1 MNMAPKRLSISIVV
15 YAGRNIKEY
24 LAWGIAAVAAMVLKC
39 PVCGARL
46 IGNGWRERIAKS
58 KSRGFD
64 PHPAWIPVR
73 ELICPDCEA
82 AERHPYHFRVLPS
95 LLYPFKHFLQC
106 VRLAV
111 FDRAFQQG
119 QRPAAIEAGTS
130 VDRWLIQVW
139 INRAHLVLGP
149 ALPEMAAEV
158 LHFGGQLPALA
169 MDAVPWEKWWALGLA
184 LRTAMARIDPDL
196 ADVKGSVLE
205 WVTVL
210 GARRQR
216 WWALAP

>member
-1 MNMAPKRLSISIVV
+1 MAPKRPSIAIVV

-24 LAWGIAAVAAMVLKC
+24 LGWGMAAVAAMVLQC

-46 IGNGWRERIAKS
+46 VGNGWRKRIAKS

-64 PHPAWIPVR
+64 PHPAWIPVH
-73 ELICPDCEA
+73 ELVCPACEA

-111 FDRAFQQG
+111 FDRALQQG
-119 QRPAAIEAGTS
+119 ERPLAIEAATR
-130 VDRWLIQVW
+130 VDRWLVQIW
-139 INRAHLVLGP
+139 INRAHLVLST
-149 ALPEMAAEV
+149 ALPELAAEV
-158 LHFGGQLPALA
+158 LRFGGRMPVLA
-169 MDAVPWEKWWALGLA
+169 MDAVPWERWWALGLA
-184 LRTAMARIDPDL
+184 LRTAMAAVDPAL
-196 ADVKGSVLE
+196 ADVQGSVLE
-205 WVTVL
+205 WVTVV